1 MIIWVV
7 CVLVVGVLAFVRLA
21 PSDAGRWHLPVEASE
36 DSTRAGG
43 AVRIIDGD
51 MKKFMQLS
59 DIASNTARSVVL
71 AGSASDGMM
80 TFVTRSKWIGFP
92 DYTTIQLDGDKIKL
106 HARLRFG
113 RSDLGVNAARLER
126 WIDQLNR
133 G

>member
-1 MIIWVV
+1 MASS
-7 CVLVVGVLAFVRLA
+7 GGGERGQHARR
-21 PSDAGRWHLPVEASE
+21 GRGSNHRW
-36 DSTRAGG
+36 RQ
-43 AVRIIDGD
+43 
-51 MKKFMQLS
+51 KFMQLS